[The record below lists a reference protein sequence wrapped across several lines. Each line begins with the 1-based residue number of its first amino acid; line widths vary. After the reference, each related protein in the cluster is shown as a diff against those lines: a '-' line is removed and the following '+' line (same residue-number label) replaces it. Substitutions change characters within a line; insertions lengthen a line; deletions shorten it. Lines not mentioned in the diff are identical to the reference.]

1 LTHIKG
7 GDEAP
12 RNRGAMEQDADA
24 LIEAALRAARAG
36 DWAAY
41 RVRFAALRDGCAG
54 LVEQHEDL
62 RQHFDTLG
70 AAAPQFDPEGC
81 LTAFEALAALLRTRH
96 AGALR
101 AWRPRPPAPLDL
113 RGLQPPEP
121 IVRIFEELERSPGEP
136 LRAILPHEPVP
147 LYALLRERGF
157 TYRGAPRADG
167 GYELL
172 IERS

>member
-1 LTHIKG
+1 VKS
-7 GDEAP
+7 P
-12 RNRGAMEQDADA
+12 ADA
-24 LIEAALRAARAG
+24 LIEAALAAARAR

-41 RVRFAALRDGCAG
+41 RAHFAQLREGCAA

-62 RQHFDTLG
+62 RQRFDTLG
-70 AAAPQFDPEGC
+70 AAAPQHDPEGC
-81 LTAFEALAALLRTRH
+81 AAAFAELAALLREQH

-101 AWRPRPPAPLDL
+101 KWRPPPAPRALDL

-121 IVRIFEELERSPGEP
+121 IVRIFEALERAPREP

-157 TYRGAPRADG
+157 AWSGTQRADG
-167 GYELL
+167 AFELV
-172 IERS
+172 IERGT